1 MLSQKRPAAV
11 LAATSNLLSYLE
23 TCPHVTDIKLSSN
36 PPCSDADLQNWALM
50 NVPHVLPA
58 DAAALLRTT
67 DGLKIQWGTAP
78 SSPTSSPSPR
88 TIATATKV
96 HAHAPTES
104 VEIGRVEINALRD
117 WQRIPDATDDNLNNS
132 KPPGTAY
139 FIEKT
144 PPHGH
149 TCLVFLPCKTQ
160 QDEARIEVW
169 FHDTSTRRWHF
180 LAASF
185 AAYVRL
191 MVVHLGVRGWQLGW
205 TERGMP
211 QATMDWLAMYA
222 QARVEGYRKARAARN
237 WKQSALPGTSSG
249 TGGVPFDAVKV
260 KQLVAAAKVAGTP
273 PVKAD
278 KPAAVQGGMKRPVTR

>member
-1 MLSQKRPAAV
+1 MLSQKRPAPV

-23 TCPHVTDIKLSSN
+23 TCPHVTDIRLSSN
-36 PPCSDADLQNWALM
+36 PPCSDADIQIWARM

-58 DAAALLRTT
+58 DVAALLLTT
-67 DGLKIQWGTAP
+67 DGFKIQWGTSLP
-78 SSPTSSPSPR
+78 SPSPAPR
-88 TIATATKV
+88 TMPTATTGP
-96 HAHAPTES
+96 AHVAMEN

-117 WQRIPDATDDNLNNS
+117 WQRIPDTTDDNSNNS

-139 FIEKT
+139 IIQKT
-144 PPHGH
+144 PPHGY

-160 QDEARIEVW
+160 QQDEARTAVW
-169 FHDTSTRRWHF
+169 FHDTSTRRWHL

-191 MVVHLGVRGWQLGW
+191 MVAHLGVRGWQLGW

-222 QARVEGYRKARAARN
+222 QARVKEYRKARAARN
-237 WKQSALPGTSSG
+237 WKQSVLPDTSSG
-249 TGGVPFDAVKV
+249 TGGVPFGAMKV
-260 KQLVAAAKVAGTP
+260 KQLVAAAKVAAAP
-273 PVKAD
+273 PVKAE
-278 KPAAVQGGMKRPVTR
+278 KLAAAQGGIKRPVTR